1 MKSNL
6 KLHGIYRQ
14 AKVVICYGVPVYGIG
29 KYYVIDDG
37 DIEVWETDNRKVMLP
52 ITPSNYGDMTNY
64 RTDYAIDDGASWQN
78 YDVIKTLATG
88 KLSPY

>member
-14 AKVVICYGVPVYGIG
+14 AGVVICYGAPMYGIG

-37 DIEVWETDNRKVMLP
+37 EIEVWEIDNRKIMLP
-52 ITPSNYGDMTNY
+52 ITPANYGDSE
-64 RTDYAIDDGASWQN
+64 GASWQD
-78 YDVIKTLATG
+78 YDVIKTLATR
-88 KLSPY
+88 KLSPL